1 MSEDQRTLE
10 LRARL
15 DNLAEEYA
23 DVLGAED
30 GGMPVC
36 VAVTFLTAWTD
47 PTDPDND
54 VWVSRKDSA
63 LTSSMAGIGLI
74 TFSAAR
80 AVE

>member
-1 MSEDQRTLE
+1 MSDEPRCME

-15 DNLAEEYA
+15 DSLAEEYA
-23 DVLGAED
+23 DVLRAD
-30 GGMPVC
+30 DQDMPAC
-36 VAVTFLTAWTD
+36 IAVTFLTAWTD